1 MDRRAWWPPWC
12 HEESDVTERLTHT
25 HTHTDAGTHTQTC
38 THIHVLGAFLA
49 FTGVADTFSKR
60 DFFLSRRG
68 VLVLADSRIATFYH
82 HS

>member
-1 MDRRAWWPPWC
+1 MDGRAWWPPWC

-25 HTHTDAGTHTQTC
+25 HACTHTDMH

-60 DFFLSRRG
+60 DFFPSRRG
-68 VLVLADSRIATFYH
+68 VLVLIAE
-82 HS
+82 